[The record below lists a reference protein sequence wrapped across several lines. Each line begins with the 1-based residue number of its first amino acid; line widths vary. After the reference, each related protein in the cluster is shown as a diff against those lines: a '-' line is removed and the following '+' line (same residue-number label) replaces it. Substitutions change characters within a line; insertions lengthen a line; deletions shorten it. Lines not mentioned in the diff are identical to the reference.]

1 MRATRECLTWAATYL
16 ALVRAFV
23 RDELARGRDGSA
35 VAESATYERFVGDRI
50 APDRHGMIKRHRGVV
65 EEIVQEEMLHERT
78 GD

>member
-1 MRATRECLTWAATYL
+1 LRATRECLTWAATYL

-65 EEIVQEEMLHERT
+65 EKIVQEEMLHERT